1 MSRIDWGWSIK
12 MAYRDS
18 RKSLGRLFFYFS
30 AIILAVSSIVAITSF
45 KQSFLDKID
54 SEARELLGAD
64 MVVYSY
70 TGFDEKADSV
80 LRPITAQQTEDK
92 SFASMVSFTES
103 DFTRLVWVK
112 AIDKG
117 FPILGEIECTPAT
130 AIDALHKG
138 EGAIIDASLLL
149 QAGLKVGDSLVLG
162 TEKFQIAGTI
172 EKAPGQ
178 VGVASMVAPVVFIP
192 LEKLAA
198 TGLEQVGSRIITAR
212 YLTVKR
218 NEAKPLD
225 FKENIKWLTDNKY
238 RVEEVNDRK
247 TVIGNSFNQLNDFMN
262 IIAIASLLIGS
273 IGIAGAIAV
282 YANEKMRTAV
292 VLKCMGAA
300 QESINAVFLIQVSGM
315 SFLAGVV
322 AVLLG
327 VALQSYFPV
336 LLAQFLPTQLEL
348 ALSFS
353 AMLGGIATGMVVTL
367 LFAYLPFSKLS
378 QLSAAQA
385 LRDRISPIKT
395 AQTKT
400 IIVYAFFVLFIGFVT
415 YLLTENVL
423 RSVLY
428 VAAIGLITV
437 VLLGIGNAFKLA
449 IKKLPI
455 MSLPFSFR
463 LGLSNTSRPG
473 NQSNLLIISIGLGIV
488 LIAVLFNLRQML
500 TDQLQISTD
509 GDRPNMLLF
518 DIQQDQVEG
527 VHNFV
532 AESNMPVLQQVPI
545 VAMRLEAING
555 RRREEIKA
563 DTTSKIPA
571 FALDREYRVTYRDT
585 LIESETLV
593 DGTLEKN
600 DSGVVYISLEEKL
613 AEQMMVK
620 VGDKIT
626 FNIQGLQKETTI
638 GSIRKV
644 DWNRVQTNFTV
655 VFQTGLIESAPKTY
669 VIATKSADKQQ
680 SAIFQRNLIK
690 RYPTV
695 SVIDIETILKTANE
709 VLDQIAFVINFMTG
723 LCLLTGILILITGIN
738 LTRFQ
743 KIKEFS
749 LLRTMGML
757 SKQLNVVYFTEYAS
771 LGFIAALSG
780 VLFSTVLSIV
790 LAKFVFNSW
799 FIPSMLQAT
808 AIIFITAILTA
819 VVGSISNI
827 KLLRQPP
834 MQILRDAE

>member
-1 MSRIDWGWSIK
+1 MSGIDWSWSLK

-45 KQSFLDKID
+45 KQSFLAKID
-54 SEARELLGAD
+54 TEARELLGAD

-70 TGFDEKADSV
+70 TGFTAQADSALQPMV
-80 LRPITAQQTEDK
+80 AQQTTDK
-92 SFASMVSFTES
+92 SFASMVSFPQS

-117 FPILGEIECTPAT
+117 FPLLGQIQCTPAA

-138 EGAIIDASLLL
+138 TGAIIDASLLL
-149 QAGLKVGDSLVLG
+149 QAGLKVGDSLTLG
-162 TEKFQIAGTI
+162 TSHFQIAGTI

-192 LEKLAA
+192 ISMLEE
-198 TGLEQVGSRIITAR
+198 TGLVQLGSRIVTAR
-212 YLTVKR
+212 YLTLQR
-218 NEAKPLD
+218 NNDQPID
-225 FKENIKWLTDNKY
+225 FKDNIKWLVDNKF

-273 IGIAGAIAV
+273 IGIAGAIAL
-282 YANEKMRTAV
+282 YANEKLRTAV

-300 QESINAVFLIQVSGM
+300 QESINAIFLIQVGGM
-315 SFLAGVV
+315 SFLAGLV

-327 VALQSYFPV
+327 IALQSYFPV
-336 LLAQFLPTQLEL
+336 LLAQFLPTKLEL
-348 ALSFS
+348 SLLFS

-385 LRDRISPIKT
+385 LRDRIAPIKT

-400 IIVYAFFVLFIGFVT
+400 VVVYSLFVLFIAFVT
-415 YLLTENVL
+415 YVLTDNL
-423 RSVLY
+423 MRSVIY
-428 VAAIGLITV
+428 VAAIGTITL
-437 VLLGIGNAFKLA
+437 VLLGIGNLFKLF
-449 IKKLPI
+449 IKKMPLLR
-455 MSLPFSFR
+455 MPFSFR

-518 DIQQDQVEG
+518 DIQQDQLAG
-527 VHNFV
+527 VHDFV
-532 AESNMPVLQQVPI
+532 AENKMPVLQEVPI
-545 VAMRLEAING
+545 IAMRLEAING
-555 RRREEIKA
+555 RRREAIKA
-563 DTTSKIPA
+563 DTTSKIPE
-571 FALDREYRVTYRDT
+571 FALDREYRVTYRDS

-593 DGTLEKN
+593 DGEIGKF
-600 DSGVVYISLEEKL
+600 DEGVVYISLEERL
-613 AEQMMVK
+613 AEQMLVK

-626 FNIQGLQKETTI
+626 FNIQGLQTETTI

-655 VFQTGLIESAPKTY
+655 VFQTGMIENAPKTF
-669 VIATKSADKQQ
+669 VIATKSDDKSM
-680 SAIFQRNLIK
+680 SAKFQRNLIK

-749 LLRTMGML
+749 LLRTMGMV
-757 SKQLNVVYFTEYAS
+757 SKQLNVVYFTEYAA
-771 LGFIAALSG
+771 LGLIAALSG
-780 VLFSTVLSIV
+780 VLFSAILSVV
-790 LAKFVFNSW
+790 LAKFVFNIW
-799 FIPSMLQAT
+799 FFPSLIQALL
-808 AIIFITAILTA
+808 IILITAIMTA